1 MLIIYTIDFILSYI
15 TLSNIL
21 DPVEPNYKA
30 IFNELDKEDTGKIN
44 SKELSYILLS
54 EISDIETMSLISDML
69 ETDDDGYISYE
80 TFKNLITG

>member
-1 MLIIYTIDFILSYI
+1 MLIIYTIDFIMSYI

-30 IFNELDKEDTGKIN
+30 IFNELDKEDIGKIN